1 MYKGQ
6 GVVIRYHQSRKIIQ
20 SFNTFTLAGPHVII
34 FWQSLFN
41 HHCIREHNFLGRHE
55 FWGATFSWINER
67 STDQVNSPLQLG
79 SAQSLWSLSLAC
91 LRSMWTTMRP
101 RQAQIFVLSR
111 ILGHVSPWLLRIWKR
126 ACVLPG
132 LVLSTETSNSAGRR
146 CATKKSPNLF
156 DSPKN

>member
-1 MYKGQ
+1 ML
-6 GVVIRYHQSRKIIQ
+6 VSDITTIDI
-20 SFNTFTLAGPHVII
+20 SFNHSIHSLSHDQMLLSLDNHFSII
-34 FWQSLFN
+34 S
-41 HHCIREHNFLGRHE
+41 HHFIRKHNFFERHV
-55 FWGATFSWINER
+55 FKGATFSWNNEG
-67 STDQVNSPLQLG
+67 STDQVDSPLQLG

-91 LRSMWTTMRP
+91 LRSMWATMRP

-111 ILGHVSPWLLRIWKR
+111 ILGHVSPWLLRIWKG
-126 ACVLPG
+126 ACAIPG